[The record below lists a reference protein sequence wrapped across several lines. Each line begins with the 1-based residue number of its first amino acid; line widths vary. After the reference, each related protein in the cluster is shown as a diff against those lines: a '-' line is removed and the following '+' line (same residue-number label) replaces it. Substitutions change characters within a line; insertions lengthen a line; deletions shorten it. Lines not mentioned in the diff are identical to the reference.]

1 MKQFGILLLLLTGVL
16 LSASA
21 QNNKSY
27 TEVLL
32 LMGSR
37 FEMTAVTSDENQ
49 ARLAIKTG
57 IDEIKRIELLISSWD
72 ANSQTSKIIANAGI
86 EPVVVDQELF
96 NLIRRSIK
104 ISNLT
109 HGAFDISYASMDK
122 IWKFDG
128 SMKSMPDSLSVAA
141 SVSKINYKN
150 IILDEEKHS
159 VFLKKAGMKIGFGAI
174 GKGYAANKALELMA
188 KMNLD
193 GALVN
198 ASGDLIS
205 WGKDEGG
212 KDWKIGITNPKNKN
226 QIYSWLTIGETA
238 VVTSGNYEK
247 FVEFNGIKYSH
258 IIDPRTGYP
267 VKGLSSV
274 TVICPNAELADALA
288 TSVFVLGKDNGL
300 ELINRLNGIECILV
314 TDDQKLITSNNLKLE
329 YQNDNK
335 KNNYQIQIGE
345 TNEKQKEN

>member
-1 MKQFGILLLLLTGVL
+1 MKNIILSIGLLLGF
-16 LSASA
+16 LSSA
-21 QNNKSY
+21 MAQSKSY

-37 FEMTAVTSDENQ
+37 FEITAVSTNQ
-49 ARLAIKTG
+49 EKAKVAIQAG
-57 IDEIKRIELLISSWD
+57 ITEIKRIEQLISSWD
-72 ANSQTSKIIANAGI
+72 ENSQTSEIIHNAGI
-86 EPVVVDQELF
+86 KPVKVNQELF
-96 NLIRRSIK
+96 NLIRRSKK

-128 SMKSMPDSLSVAA
+128 SVNSLPNPADVAA

-150 IILDEEKHS
+150 IILDKDNTS
-159 VFLKKAGMKIGFGAI
+159 VFLKNKGMKIGFGAI
-174 GKGYAANKALELMA
+174 GKGYAANKALELMS
-188 KMNLD
+188 KMDLD

-212 KDWKIGITNPKNKN
+212 KSWRIGISNPKEKN
-226 QIYSWLTIGETA
+226 HIFSWLTIDETA

-247 FVEFNGIKYSH
+247 FILIDGERYSH

-274 TVICPNAELADALA
+274 TIICPNAELADALA
-288 TSVFVLGKDNGL
+288 TSVFVLGKEDGL
-300 ELINRLNGIECILV
+300 KLINKLKGIECIMV
-314 TDDQKLITSNNLKLE
+314 TDDQNMITSDNLKLE
-329 YQNDNK
+329 YHK
-335 KNNYQIQIGE
+335 ANNISSKHQIQIGE
-345 TNEKQKEN
+345 TNEK

>member
-1 MKQFGILLLLLTGVL
+1 MRQLGVFLILTTGFL
-16 LSASA
+16 FSASA

-37 FEMTAVTSDENQ
+37 FEITAVGSDENQ
-49 ARLAIKTG
+49 ARLSISTG
-57 IDEIKRIELLISSWD
+57 IEEIQRIERLISSWD
-72 ANSQTSKIIANAGI
+72 LNSQTSKIIAKAGI

-122 IWKFDG
+122 IWRFDG
-128 SMKSMPDSLSVAA
+128 SMKSMPDSASVAS
-141 SVSKINYKN
+141 SVSKINFKN
-150 IILDEEKHS
+150 IVLDEEKHS
-159 VFLKKAGMKIGFGAI
+159 IFLKESGMKIGFGAI

-212 KDWKIGITNPKNKN
+212 KDWKIGISNPKNKD
-226 QIYSWLTIGETA
+226 QIYSWLSIRETA

-247 FVEFNGIKYSH
+247 FVEFNGVKYSH

-267 VKGLSSV
+267 VKRLSSV
-274 TVICPNAELADALA
+274 TVICPNAELADGLA
-288 TSVFVLGKDNGL
+288 TSVFILGKDKGL
-300 ELINRLNGIECILV
+300 ELINHLNGIECILV
-314 TDDQKLITSNNLKLE
+314 TDDQELITSNNLKLE
-329 YQNDNK
+329 YNDANK
-335 KNNYQIQIGE
+335 KDKHQIQIGE
-345 TNEKQKEN
+345 TNEKQQEN

>member
-1 MKQFGILLLLLTGVL
+1 MKQLGLLIALLTSF
-16 LSASA
+16 LSATSS
-21 QNNKSY
+21 QNNQSY

-37 FEMTAVTSDENQ
+37 FEITAVATNENQ
-49 ARLAIKTG
+49 AKLAITAG
-57 IDEIKRIELLISSWD
+57 IEEIKRIERLISSWD
-72 ANSQTSKIIANAGI
+72 AKSQTSKIIANAGI
-86 EPVVVDQELF
+86 QAVEVDQELF

-128 SMKSMPDSLSVAA
+128 SMKSMPDSASVAA
-141 SVSKINYKN
+141 SVSQINYKN

-159 VFLKKAGMKIGFGAI
+159 VFLKNPGMKIGFGAI
-174 GKGYAANKALELMA
+174 GKGYAANKALDLMA

-205 WGKDEGG
+205 WGKDQGG
-212 KDWKIGITNPKNKN
+212 KDWKIGISNPKNKS

-238 VVTSGNYEK
+238 VVTSGNYEN

-288 TSVFVLGKDNGL
+288 TSVFVLGKDKGL
-300 ELINRLNGIECILV
+300 ELINHLNGIECILV
-314 TDDQKLITSNNLKLE
+314 TDEQELITSSNLKLE
-329 YQNDNK
+329 YHDTK
-335 KNNYQIQIGE
+335 KN
-345 TNEKQKEN
+345 